1 MNEQELKMIDELTL
15 KVDQHEKTISQLVE
29 IIALT
34 NRRLTEFIQMDSEQH
49 NHPTHQKKMSSF

>member
-1 MNEQELKMIDELTL
+1 MNEQDAKIIDELTL

-34 NRRLTEFIQMDSEQH
+34 NRRLKEFIQMENEQH
-49 NHPTHQKKMSSF
+49 HRTIHQKKMSSF